1 MDRRHHASKNNAPL
15 PGRMCRFLSA
25 RARLA
30 RWVTIYYGWQPN
42 MPDEA
47 DNHFIELAMAG
58 RAAAIITHKVRDIRR
73 GELLLNGLQVHTP
86 GKYLEKNTMSTLTV
100 RMPDD
105 TAERL

>member
-1 MDRRHHASKNNAPL
+1 
-15 PGRMCRFLSA
+15 
-25 RARLA
+25 
-30 RWVTIYYGWQPN
+30 

-86 GKYLEKNTMSTLTV
+86 GKYLEKT
-100 RMPDD
+100 R
-105 TAERL
+105 